1 MTKRGVHHREEV
13 RRKYWIFQPVL
24 CMYETSSNIFMI
36 VTALILMLD
45 YYFPM
50 CNYVTSDHLFQ
61 MKVVF
66 LILMC
71 TCSHCR
77 QCIEDGKKKESFL
90 SWCFFFSRCGFV
102 NKFYIQKESSQDI
115 FVNSLI
121 LRCYQLWGIND
132 TYNLLNDFTEKTNSL
147 KIISD

>member
-1 MTKRGVHHREEV
+1 
-13 RRKYWIFQPVL
+13 
-24 CMYETSSNIFMI
+24 MYETSSNIFMI

-66 LILMC
+66 LMQYWCVHVVIVDNALK
-71 TCSHCR
+71 TGR
-77 QCIEDGKKKESFL
+77 KKNPS
-90 SWCFFFSRCGFV
+90 CPDVFFSRCGFV